1 VDDAVFGRYNQM
13 SLPFLSGAKTGSVK
27 FSYGARTI
35 YLAPGLDEPEGQMIV
50 DRLRLLLPASAT
62 G

>member
-1 VDDAVFGRYNQM
+1 M